1 MSRPSNRQPPG
12 ETGAP
17 ESLDPRVHRSRA
29 LLREAVLGL
38 LREKGF
44 DAINV
49 GTITERAGLNRS
61 TFYLH
66 YRDKDDLLTH
76 IMRDM
81 LSELSTRSLA
91 LDGVDRLQH
100 GLAEWFRHA
109 AEHAELYH
117 LLLGQSGMRAFSVQ
131 LRELLEQRLA
141 PGLDPRANPRLADV
155 PPALLGRFLTS
166 AYLGVLESWLDRRT
180 PHSPEDMARWLWS
193 LTACLESPLTGPA
206 AAPAR
211 RDG

>member
-1 MSRPSNRQPPG
+1 MAKPSNRRARGGP
-12 ETGAP
+12 GAP
-17 ESLDPRVHRSRA
+17 EPVDPCVHRSRA

-38 LREKGF
+38 LREHGF

-81 LSELSTRSLA
+81 ISELSTRSLELGGA
-91 LDGVDRLQH
+91 PDRLQR

-109 AEHAELYH
+109 GEHAELYH
-117 LLLGQSGMRAFSVQ
+117 LMLGQSGMRAFSVQ
-131 LRELLEQRLA
+131 LRDLLEQRMA
-141 PGLDPRANPRLADV
+141 VGLVSLANPRLADV
-155 PPALLGRFLTS
+155 PPAVLSRFLTS

-193 LTACLESPLTGPA
+193 LTACLESPLT
-206 AAPAR
+206 APAPQ
-211 RDG
+211 GGG